1 MLFWYT
7 FDDQEQT
14 SISGN
19 FFVYVCRGQKSG
31 LDEILKMDQKFI
43 KNAKRF

>member
-1 MLFWYT
+1 MLFGYT

-14 SISGN
+14 AISGN
-19 FFVYVCRGQKSG
+19 FFVYVCRGQKLG
-31 LDEILKMDQKFI
+31 LDEIWKMDQKII